1 VILKA
6 RGSTKKEGDVS
17 SDLYDQGLAMRRQVL
32 GDDYVDAAL
41 ANADEFTRD
50 LQRMITEFAW
60 GGVWSRDGL
69 SPKQRSLNNLCM
81 LAALNRPHELEIH
94 LHGALRNGCTA
105 DEIRESLLQ
114 VAIYAG
120 FPAAVDAFRVAKRVL
135 TEEGVL
141 S

>member
-1 VILKA
+1 MAITGRAIEMSDELYR
-6 RGSTKKEGDVS
+6 RGMT
-17 SDLYDQGLAMRRQVL
+17 ARRQVL
-32 GDDYVDAAL
+32 GDEYVDRATT
-41 ANADEFTRD
+41 NVDDFTRD

-69 SPKQRSLNNLCM
+69 SLKQRSLNNLSM

-94 LHGALRNGCTA
+94 LRGALNNGCTS
-105 DEIRESLLQ
+105 DEIRETLLQ

-120 FPAAVDAFRVAKRVL
+120 FPAAVDAFRVARRVL

>member
-1 VILKA
+1 M
-6 RGSTKKEGDVS
+6 SD
-17 SDLYDQGLAMRRQVL
+17 DLYEKGMTIRRQVL
-32 GDDYVDAAL
+32 SDSYVERSI
-41 ANADEFTRD
+41 ANADDFTRD

-69 SPKQRSLNNLCM
+69 SLKQRSLNNLCM

-94 LHGALRNGCTA
+94 LRGALRNGCSA
-105 DEIRESLLQ
+105 AEIRETLLQ

-135 TEEGVL
+135 TEEGAL

>member
-1 VILKA
+1 MA
-6 RGSTKKEGDVS
+6 E
-17 SDLYDQGLAMRRQVL
+17 DLFDRGLAMRRQVL
-32 GDDYVDAAL
+32 GGEYVDQAL
-41 ANADEFTRD
+41 SNVDDFSRD

-69 SPKQRSLNNLCM
+69 SLKQRSLINLAM
-81 LAALNRPHELEIH
+81 LSSLNRPHELEIH
-94 LHGALRNGCTA
+94 LRGALHNGCTA
-105 DEIRESLLQ
+105 DEIRETLLQ

-120 FPAAVDAFRVAKRVL
+120 FPAAVDAFRVARRVL